1 MAEEEGSFKV
11 TDRRGRPRDAEVAE
25 PQAPPSASPG
35 LPTPPSGPAEGP
47 KTPTA
52 PVGERQAP
60 SPDLQQLFVMF
71 ASSALISLGEAP
83 DPSSGERST
92 DLGQAREA
100 IDVLLLL
107 RDKTNGNR
115 TEQESRLLEEI
126 LYDVQ
131 MRFVRACQ
139 PQPPR

>member
-1 MAEEEGSFKV
+1 MREEEESFKV
-11 TDRRGRPRDAEVAE
+11 TDRRGRARDGEVAE
-25 PQAPPSASPG
+25 SQAPRSAGSSPSAPPSAQPEGAATATPG
-35 LPTPPSGPAEGP
+35 RARRASSA
-47 KTPTA
+47 
-52 PVGERQAP
+52 
-60 SPDLQQLFVMF
+60 DLQQLFLMF
-71 ASSALISLGEAP
+71 ASSALINLGEAP
-83 DPSSGERST
+83 DPSGGERSM